1 MLGEARFL
9 VFWLLLQLPAV
20 WATFLGG
27 ALRLPKCRIVGKSQ
41 VFVHLF
47 EWSWPDVAAECEA
60 WLGPRGFAA
69 VQVSPVTEHI
79 RGPEWWTRYQP
90 VTYNFTSR
98 SGDEASFKDMVS
110 RCKAA
115 GVAVYVDVVFNHC
128 AAGSGLSLTGTAFEP
143 RRFPGFALEDF
154 HHRPED
160 LAKNCAVSDYSDA
173 RNVQFCDLQGL
184 PDLCTECERVQDA
197 IAVFLSRLVEFGV
210 AGVRIDSAK
219 HMPPED
225 LIAIFKKVQNGDQLF
240 KYAEVSRSTSSV
252 DAVQPEAYLRVG
264 DVLEFGYYTK
274 LDPSLAEP
282 GQMHSLENLVGSP
295 DLLPG
300 LGAVVFVDNHDTQR
314 TKDPVTAS
322 RLTYK
327 SKKLYKLANAFM
339 LAHPYGYPQ
348 VMSSYHFEDFDQGPP
363 RLPVHDGGMLHCGD
377 GEPWVCEHRWPEIS
391 NMVAW
396 RHVAGSAPV
405 LYLEASGSDDATA
418 LCRSTRACLFLNR
431 GDELWAEKLR
441 VPLEPGRYCDIA
453 QSDSQGCP
461 AVEVDTLGFVRLE
474 VPAQGFVALH
484 TGAMADSHVQAQLG
498 SSRRSV
504 SIGAF
509 GSEVLGGAQR

>member
-1 MLGEARFL
+1 MLGTVTFL
-9 VFWLLLQLPAV
+9 FLLLLLQPPAFL
-20 WATFLGG
+20 AAFLGA
-27 ALRLPKCRIVGKSQ
+27 ALRLPRLRMVGKNQ

-47 EWSWPDVAAECEA
+47 EWSWSDVAAECET

-98 SGDEASFKDMVS
+98 SGDEASFKEMVS
-110 RCKAA
+110 RCRAA

-128 AAGSGLSLTGTAFEP
+128 AAGSGVSLAGTAFEP
-143 RRFPGFALEDF
+143 RRFPGFASEDF
-154 HHRPED
+154 HHRPDD

-219 HMPPED
+219 HMPPDD

-264 DVLEFGYYTK
+264 DVLEFSYYTK

-282 GQMHSLENLVGSP
+282 GQIHSLENLAVSP

-348 VMSSYHFEDFDQGPP
+348 VMSSYLFEDFDQGPP
-363 RLPVHDGGMLHCGD
+363 RLPVHGGGMLHCGD
-377 GEPWVCEHRWPEIS
+377 GEPWVCEHRWPEIA

-396 RHVAGSAPV
+396 RRVAGSAPV
-405 LYLEASGSDDATA
+405 MYLETSGSDNAMA
-418 LCRSTRACLFLNR
+418 FCRSTRACLFLNR
-431 GDELWAEKLR
+431 GEELWEAKLR
-441 VPLEPGRYCDIA
+441 VPLEPGHYCDVA
-453 QSDSQGCP
+453 QSDGPSCP
-461 AVEVDTLGFVRLE
+461 TVEVDTLGFVRLT
-474 VPAQGFVALH
+474 VPAQVFMALH
-484 TGAMADSHVQAQLG
+484 TGAMADGQVQVQLG

-504 SIGAF
+504 LIGAF
-509 GSEVLGGAQR
+509 GNEVFGGSQR

>member
-1 MLGEARFL
+1 MLRAARF
-9 VFWLLLQLPAV
+9 FFLLLLPQSLALSGAV
-20 WATFLGG
+20 
-27 ALRLPKCRIVGKSQ
+27 LRLPRLQEVGKNQ

-47 EWSWPDVAAECEA
+47 EWSWPDVAAECET

-79 RGPEWWTRYQP
+79 SGPQWWTRYQP

-128 AAGSGLSLTGTAFEP
+128 AAGNGSSLAGTVFDA
-143 RRFPGFALEDF
+143 RSFPGFAPEDF

-160 LAKNCAVSDYSDA
+160 LGKNCAVSDYSDA

-184 PDLCTECERVQDA
+184 PDLCTECEKVQDA

-219 HMPPED
+219 HMPPDD
-225 LIAIFKKVQNGDQLF
+225 LAAIFKKVQHSDQLY
-240 KYAEVSRSTSSV
+240 KYAEVSRATTSA
-252 DAVQPEAYLRVG
+252 DAVQPDAYLRVG
-264 DVLEFGYYTK
+264 DVLEFGYYVK
-274 LDPSLAEP
+274 LDSSLAEP
-282 GQMHSLENLVGSP
+282 GQIQSLESLGNSP

-314 TKDPVTAS
+314 TKDTVTAS
-322 RLTYK
+322 KLTYK
-327 SKKLYKLANAFM
+327 SKKLYVLANAFM

-363 RLPVHDGGMLHCGD
+363 GLPVHDSSGTLRCGD
-377 GEPWVCEHRWPEIS
+377 GEPWVCEHRWPEIA

-396 RHVAGSAPV
+396 RRVAGSSPV
-405 LYLEASGSDDATA
+405 MRLEVVGTDSATA
-418 LCRSTRACLFLNR
+418 FCRGTRACLFLNR
-431 GDELWAEKLR
+431 GEELWEAKLQ
-441 VPLEPGRYCDIA
+441 VPLEPGHYCDVA
-453 QSDSQGCP
+453 QSDGQGCP
-461 AVEVDTLGFVRLE
+461 TVEVDPLGSVRLA

-484 TGAMADSHVQAQLG
+484 TGAMANLQVHSSAAAAGLLQLG

-504 SIGAF
+504 LIGA
-509 GSEVLGGAQR
+509 LGGQVS